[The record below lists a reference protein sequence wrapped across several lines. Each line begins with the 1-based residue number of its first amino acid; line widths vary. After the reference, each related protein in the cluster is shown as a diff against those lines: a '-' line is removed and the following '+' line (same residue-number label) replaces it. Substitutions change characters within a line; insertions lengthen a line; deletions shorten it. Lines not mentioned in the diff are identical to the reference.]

1 MFFFGAM
8 LSQVARS
15 TAVSQA
21 ARLLLLVGLPNAF
34 LLAQGWP
41 SSYENSR
48 RISAFPEAQFLWL
61 AALVANSIECQGP
74 TAALGAVGPMMIP
87 LENQFSDQPY
97 LPGVLALTSF

>member
-1 MFFFGAM
+1 M

-15 TAVSQA
+15 TAASQA
-21 ARLLLLVGLPNAF
+21 GWLLMLVDLPNTF
-34 LLAQGWP
+34 LLDQGWP

-48 RISAFPEAQFLWL
+48 RTDAFPVAQFLWL
-61 AALVANSIECQGP
+61 AFLVANSIKCQGP

-97 LPGVLALTSF
+97 LPGASALISF